1 MGCFNNRA
9 KLSKR
14 CTRSD
19 LVGLYRTN
27 IVYPE
32 MEGLDQGGEEQPW
45 IEAVIQK
52 LRSQLCQTPSELWEW
67 VKIFVY

>member
-1 MGCFNNRA
+1 
-9 KLSKR
+9 
-14 CTRSD
+14 
-19 LVGLYRTN
+19 
-27 IVYPE
+27 